1 MAAGAGISI
10 GNLYF
15 CQPLLA
21 EMARTFFVS
30 EHAIKWVPALTQLGA
45 ALGIMF
51 LVPLGDSMER
61 RSLTFRVTAALAIAS
76 GLVALA
82 PNYGFLAASSL
93 LLGFACCV
101 PHLLLP
107 IATLLAPKEQSGR
120 VIGTV
125 MGGLLIGVLAGRT
138 VAGFV
143 GGSLGWRTVYWL
155 AAIVTMA
162 MAWIIRHELPECH
175 SPESEISY
183 LRLLASAIG
192 LFRHRQMREWAFIG
206 GMMFGAFN
214 AFWTTLV
221 FLLGTP
227 PYHYGARM
235 AGALGIL
242 AVASA
247 AAAPLMGKVVDRHS
261 ARFGVGCSVVF
272 LLMSFAVLYTTGFHL
287 LGLALGIVLLDV
299 SAQSGH
305 IANLTRVYGTFP
317 EARSRAGMAYMVCF
331 FAGGSLGSCLGG
343 WGWAHYGWAGVCLT
357 GSAMVLSALVVHLR
371 SNEEVITQP
380 NRSTYVHS
388 KLGEQVG
395 MKTQ

>member
-1 MAAGAGISI
+1 MAAGAGITV

-21 EMARTFFVS
+21 EMARTFSVT

-45 ALGIMF
+45 ALGILF

-61 RSLTFRVTAALAIAS
+61 RSLTVRVTATLAVTS
-76 GLVALA
+76 MLVGFA
-82 PNYGFLAASSL
+82 PTYGFLAASSL

-125 MGGLLIGVLAGRT
+125 MSGLLVGVLAGRT
-138 VAGFV
+138 VAGFI
-143 GGSLGWRTVYWL
+143 GGSFGWRTVYWL
-155 AAIVTMA
+155 TGIVTMA
-162 MAWIIRHELPECH
+162 MAWVIHHELPECH

-235 AGALGIL
+235 AGALGLL

-247 AAAPLMGKVVDRHS
+247 AAAPMMGKVVDRYS
-261 ARFGVGCSVVF
+261 ARFGVGWSIVF
-272 LLMSFAVLYTTGFHL
+272 LLASFVVLYVTGFHL
-287 LGLALGIVLLDV
+287 WGLALGIVLLDV

-305 IANLTRVYGTFP
+305 IANLTRVYGTFA
-317 EARSRAGMAYMVCF
+317 ETRSRAGMAYMVCF

-343 WGWAHYGWAGVCLT
+343 WGWAHFGWAGVCFA
-357 GSAMVLSALVVHLR
+357 GSAMVLSALIVHIR
-371 SNEEVITQP
+371 SGAEGTTQLESAYP
-380 NRSTYVHS
+380 GTAS
-388 KLGEQVG
+388 G
-395 MKTQ
+395 

>member
-15 CQPLLA
+15 CQPLLT
-21 EMARTFFVS
+21 EMAKSFPVS
-30 EHAIKWVPALTQLGA
+30 SHAIKWVPALTQLGA

-61 RSLTFRVTAALAIAS
+61 RSLTVRVTTVLAFAAM
-76 GLVALA
+76 LVALA
-82 PNYGFLAASSL
+82 PNFGFLAASSL

-107 IATLLAPKEQSGR
+107 IATLLSPKEQGGR
-120 VIGTV
+120 VIGAV
-125 MGGLLIGVLAGRT
+125 MSGLLVGVLAGRT
-138 VAGFV
+138 IAGLI

-155 AAIVTMA
+155 AAVVTLI
-162 MAWIIRHELPECH
+162 MAWLIRRELPECH
-175 SPESEISY
+175 SSETELSY
-183 LRLLASAIG
+183 LRLMASAIE
-192 LFRHRQMREWAFIG
+192 LFRTRQMREWAFIG

-221 FLLGTP
+221 FLLSTP

-247 AAAPLMGKVVDRHS
+247 AAAPLMGKVVDRYS
-261 ARFGVGCSVVF
+261 ARFGVGCSILA
-272 LLMSFAVLYTTGFHL
+272 LLASFAVLYGTGHHL
-287 LGLALGIVLLDV
+287 WGLAAGIVLLDV

-305 IANLTRVYGTFP
+305 IANLTRVYGTFT

-331 FAGGSLGSCLGG
+331 FVGGSLGSFLGG
-343 WGWAHYGWAGVCLT
+343 WGWAHFRWPGVCFA
-357 GSAMVLSALVVHLR
+357 GSVMVISAL
-371 SNEEVITQP
+371 I
-380 NRSTYVHS
+380 VHS
-388 KLGEQVG
+388 HSGE
-395 MKTQ
+395 